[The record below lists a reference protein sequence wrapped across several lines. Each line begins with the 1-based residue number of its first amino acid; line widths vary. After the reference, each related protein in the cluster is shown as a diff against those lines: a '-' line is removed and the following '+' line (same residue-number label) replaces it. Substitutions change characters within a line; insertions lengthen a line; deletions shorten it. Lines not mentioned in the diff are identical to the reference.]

1 MATPARTVDIGEL
14 LDKQKLSAFH
24 VGTFLLCLL
33 IIIVDAADTGSANV
47 AAPAIL
53 RAFPAPRS
61 VMGWVFAWGAMGVFF
76 GSLIF
81 GYIGDRYGR
90 KLGVILAVLCYSLP
104 ALGTALSG
112 SLEQLMVWRFITGLG
127 IGGAI
132 PNTIALLNE
141 AAPKRY
147 RASFVVFAFLGYS
160 LGTGLAGQVA
170 GWFTPIYGW
179 ISVFVFVGV
188 AGSLLSLLLVIRL
201 PESIRY
207 LVVANPSSPAL
218 RARVARLFPDAGIG
232 PETQLV
238 LHQEKKAEKVA
249 LKELFAG
256 DLKLTTPLLWVSY
269 LCESFTYLGFTAWL
283 STIMETAGLTQT
295 QAAFAFSYAGLGGIV
310 VLLSLSRLLDHFGPL
325 ASVGAAVIGV
335 AGIIAIGTPG
345 LSVAGYMA
353 LAVIAHACC
362 AGTHNSLN
370 STVGMFYPTRI
381 RGNGVGWATAFG
393 RIGGTLGPLA
403 IGYVFSAKFSLE
415 IVLYVITAPYLVV
428 MVLNFML
435 GRIFRRQF
443 ATQRAIPVEAG
454 AEG

>member
-1 MATPARTVDIGEL
+1 MATSQATAVDIGEL

-24 VGTFLLCLL
+24 LGTFLLCAL

-53 RAFPAPRS
+53 RAFPAARS
-61 VMGWVFAWGAMGVFF
+61 VMGWVFAWGSIGVFC

-90 KLGVILAVLCYSLP
+90 RVGVILSVLFYSLP
-104 ALGTALSG
+104 ALGTAFAG

-160 LGTGLAGQVA
+160 IGTGTSGQIA

-179 ISVFVFVGV
+179 MAVFVAVGV
-188 AGSLLSLLLVIRL
+188 AGLLLALLLFFCL
-201 PESIRY
+201 PESLRY
-207 LVVANPSSPAL
+207 LVVTDPTSPVL
-218 RARVARLFPDAGIG
+218 RRRASRIFSDAGIG
-232 PETQLV
+232 PETRFILV
-238 LHQEKKAEKVA
+238 QEEKAKKIV
-249 LKELFAG
+249 LRELFVG
-256 DLKLTTPLLWVSY
+256 DLKLTTPLLWLSY
-269 LCESFTYLGFTAWL
+269 FAESFTYLGFTAWL
-283 STIMETAGLTQT
+283 STIMETAGLSRSE
-295 QAAFAFSYAGLGGIV
+295 AAFAFSYAGFGGIV
-310 VLLSLSRLLDHFGPL
+310 VLLCMSRLLDRFGPS
-325 ASVGAAVIGV
+325 ASVFTAIIGIGGMLIIGV
-335 AGIIAIGTPG
+335 PG
-345 LSVAGYMA
+345 LSVTSYML
-353 LAVIAHACC
+353 LAVIAHAFC

-381 RGNGVGWATAFG
+381 RGNGIGWATAMG
-393 RIGGTLGPLA
+393 RIGGTTGPLA
-403 IGYVFSAKFSLE
+403 IGYIFSAKASLDT
-415 IVLYVITAPYLVV
+415 VLYAVAAPYLLV

-443 ATQRAIPVEAG
+443 RIQAVATAG
-454 AEG
+454 E